1 MLLEKTLI
9 FVGEEHLTSS
19 FILGMNQLISPLKWC
34 FSLIPVLPVALVD
47 MLDAP
52 VPLIVGI
59 TPSEYNVLFE
69 EGILENEM
77 E

>member
-9 FVGEEHLTSS
+9 FVGEEALTSS
-19 FILGMNQLISPLKWC
+19 FILGLSQLIAPLKWC
-34 FSLIPVLPVALVD
+34 FSLIPILPVAL
-47 MLDAP
+47 LDYLEAP

-59 TPSEYNVLFE
+59 TEQEYQIVQS

-77 E
+77 D